1 MEMKHTTPHFI
12 ALAVLAIGLPWF
24 FLLADEDHRLL
35 PSLFIVGGAV
45 AVLALDYFGPAA
57 LPDPLAAEDPE
68 PWKRPPAANAAEAQ
82 AYQAWVA
89 QATTAAQVAPSAL
102 TTPAA
107 PAFSQPQ
114 AANVAQPLTNE
125 AVAQQMHTPASVTPS
140 AVDPTP
146 TAVAPSMPPA
156 PEAPAPRQSVA
167 EELNR
172 PISIGPL
179 TSPSEDAPVNQP
191 FSVGPLA
198 SPAPALQ
205 QAPEP
210 QQVSAPQQV
219 SVPQQAPEPQQVSAP
234 QQAPDIAQTQQASAD
249 AYDDDD
255 LDMTRAAVSPGS
267 RFTAADAMD
276 PATPWD
282 VQAEI
287 ARTRPD
293 LWVALSKNPSIYPDL
308 KAWLDRHINK

>member
-24 FLLADEDHRLL
+24 FLLSDEDHRLL
-35 PSLFIVGGAV
+35 PSLFIVVGAV

-57 LPDPLAAEDPE
+57 LPDPLAAQDPE

-125 AVAQQMHTPASVTPS
+125 AVAQQVHTPASGAPS
-140 AVDPTP
+140 ASAPAP

-156 PEAPAPRQSVA
+156 PEAPAPRQSAA

-219 SVPQQAPEPQQVSAP
+219 SVPQQAP
-234 QQAPDIAQTQQASAD
+234 DIAQPQQASAD

-267 RFTAADAMD
+267 RFTAADAID
-276 PATPWD
+276 PATPWE

>member
-1 MEMKHTTPHFI
+1 
-12 ALAVLAIGLPWF
+12 
-24 FLLADEDHRLL
+24 
-35 PSLFIVGGAV
+35 
-45 AVLALDYFGPAA
+45 
-57 LPDPLAAEDPE
+57 
-68 PWKRPPAANAAEAQ
+68 
-82 AYQAWVA
+82 
-89 QATTAAQVAPSAL
+89 
-102 TTPAA
+102 
-107 PAFSQPQ
+107 
-114 AANVAQPLTNE
+114 
-125 AVAQQMHTPASVTPS
+125 VAQQVHTPASGAPS
-140 AVDPTP
+140 ASAPAP

-156 PEAPAPRQSVA
+156 PEAPAPRQSAA

-210 QQVSAPQQV
+210 QQVSAPQQ
-219 SVPQQAPEPQQVSAP
+219 
-234 QQAPDIAQTQQASAD
+234 APDIAQPQQASAD

-255 LDMTRAAVSPGS
+255 LDMTRAAVSPGN

-293 LWVALSKNPSIYPDL
+293 LWLALSKNPSIYPDL

>member
-1 MEMKHTTPHFI
+1 MKHTTPHFI

-24 FLLADEDHRLL
+24 FLLSDEDHRLL

-57 LPDPLAAEDPE
+57 LPDPLAAQDPE

-125 AVAQQMHTPASVTPS
+125 AVAQQMHTPASVAPS
-140 AVDPTP
+140 AVDPAP
-146 TAVAPSMPPA
+146 TAIAPSMPPA
-156 PEAPAPRQSVA
+156 PEAPAPRQSAA

-179 TSPSEDAPVNQP
+179 TSSSKDAPVNQP

-210 QQVSAPQQV
+210 QQVSAPQQAPEIAQ
-219 SVPQQAPEPQQVSAP
+219 PQQASAP
-234 QQAPDIAQTQQASAD
+234 QQAPDIAQPQQASAD

>member
-1 MEMKHTTPHFI
+1 MKHTTPHFI

-125 AVAQQMHTPASVTPS
+125 AVAQQVHTPASGAPS
-140 AVDPTP
+140 ASAPAP

-156 PEAPAPRQSVA
+156 PEAPAPRQSAA

-179 TSPSEDAPVNQP
+179 TSPSVDAPVNQP

-210 QQVSAPQQV
+210 QQVSAPQQ
-219 SVPQQAPEPQQVSAP
+219 
-234 QQAPDIAQTQQASAD
+234 APDIAQTRQASAD

-267 RFTAADAMD
+267 RFTAADAID
-276 PATPWD
+276 PATPWEI
-282 VQAEI
+282 QAEI

-293 LWVALSKNPSIYPDL
+293 LWLALSKNPSIYPDL

>member
-1 MEMKHTTPHFI
+1 MKHTTPHFI

-156 PEAPAPRQSVA
+156 PEAPAPRQSAA

-210 QQVSAPQQV
+210 QQVSAPQQ
-219 SVPQQAPEPQQVSAP
+219 
-234 QQAPDIAQTQQASAD
+234 APDIAQTQQASAD

-267 RFTAADAMD
+267 RFTAADAID

-293 LWVALSKNPSIYPDL
+293 LWLALSKNPSIYPDL

>member
-68 PWKRPPAANAAEAQ
+68 PWKRPPAANAAEAR

-89 QATTAAQVAPSAL
+89 QATTAVQVAPSAL

-125 AVAQQMHTPASVTPS
+125 AVAQQMHTPASVAPS
-140 AVDPTP
+140 AVDPAP
-146 TAVAPSMPPA
+146 TAIAPSMPPA
-156 PEAPAPRQSVA
+156 PEAPAPRQSAA

-210 QQVSAPQQV
+210 QQAPV
-219 SVPQQAPEPQQVSAP
+219 PQQVSAP
-234 QQAPDIAQTQQASAD
+234 QQAPDIAQPQQASAD

-293 LWVALSKNPSIYPDL
+293 LWLALSKNPSIYPDL

>member
-12 ALAVLAIGLPWF
+12 ALAFLAIGLPWL

-45 AVLALDYFGPAA
+45 AVLALDFFGPAA
-57 LPDPLAAEDPE
+57 LPDPLAAQDPE
-68 PWKRPPAANAAEAQ
+68 PWKRPAATNAAEAQ

-125 AVAQQMHTPASVTPS
+125 AVAQQVHTPASVTPS
-140 AVDPTP
+140 AVDPAP

-156 PEAPAPRQSVA
+156 PEAPAPRQSTA

-179 TSPSEDAPVNQP
+179 TSSSEEAPVNQP

-198 SPAPALQ
+198 SPAPDL
-205 QAPEP
+205 
-210 QQVSAPQQV
+210 
-219 SVPQQAPEPQQVSAP
+219 QQAPEPQQVSAP
-234 QQAPDIAQTQQASAD
+234 QQAPEIAQTQQASAD

-267 RFTAADAMD
+267 RFTAADAID
-276 PATPWD
+276 PATPWE

-293 LWVALSKNPSIYPDL
+293 LWLALSKNPSIYPDL
-308 KAWLDRHINK
+308 KAWLGRHINK

>member
-12 ALAVLAIGLPWF
+12 ALAFLAIGLPWL
-24 FLLADEDHRLL
+24 FLLSDEDHRLL

-45 AVLALDYFGPAA
+45 AVLALDFFGPAA

-125 AVAQQMHTPASVTPS
+125 AVAQQVHTPASGAPS
-140 AVDPTP
+140 ASAPAP

-156 PEAPAPRQSVA
+156 PEAPAPRQSAA

-219 SVPQQAPEPQQVSAP
+219 SVPQQAP
-234 QQAPDIAQTQQASAD
+234 DIAQPQQASAD

-267 RFTAADAMD
+267 RFTAADAID
-276 PATPWD
+276 PATPWE

>member
-35 PSLFIVGGAV
+35 PSLFIVVGVV
-45 AVLALDYFGPAA
+45 AVLALDFFGPPA
-57 LPDPLAAEDPE
+57 LPDPLAAQDPE
-68 PWKRPPAANAAEAQ
+68 PWKRPAATNAQEAQ
-82 AYQAWVA
+82 AYQTWIEQALAATA
-89 QATTAAQVAPSAL
+89 QAPQTMPMSSAVSP
-102 TTPAA
+102 TPAPAVPMNQAMPPTPETA
-107 PAFSQPQ
+107 PAS
-114 AANVAQPLTNE
+114 A
-125 AVAQQMHTPASVTPS
+125 PA
-140 AVDPTP
+140 P

-156 PEAPAPRQSVA
+156 PEAPAPRQSAA
-167 EELNR
+167 EELNQ

-179 TSPSEDAPVNQP
+179 TSSSEDAPVNPP

-198 SPAPALQ
+198 SPAPTL
-205 QAPEP
+205 
-210 QQVSAPQQV
+210 
-219 SVPQQAPEPQQVSAP
+219 QQAPEPQQVSAP
-234 QQAPDIAQTQQASAD
+234 QQAPEIAQPQQASAD

-267 RFTAADAMD
+267 RFTVDNAID

-293 LWVALSKNPSIYPDL
+293 LWLALSKNPSIYPDL

>member
-57 LPDPLAAEDPE
+57 LPDPLAAQDPE

-125 AVAQQMHTPASVTPS
+125 AVAQQVHTPASGAPS
-140 AVDPTP
+140 ASAPAP

-156 PEAPAPRQSVA
+156 PEAPAPRQSAA

-179 TSPSEDAPVNQP
+179 TSSSKDAPVNQP

-219 SVPQQAPEPQQVSAP
+219 SVPQQAP
-234 QQAPDIAQTQQASAD
+234 DIAQPQQASAD

-267 RFTAADAMD
+267 RFTAADAID
-276 PATPWD
+276 PATPWE

>member
-125 AVAQQMHTPASVTPS
+125 AVAQQVHTPASGAPS
-140 AVDPTP
+140 ASAPAP
-146 TAVAPSMPPA
+146 TAGAPSMPPA
-156 PEAPAPRQSVA
+156 PEAPAPRQSAA

-179 TSPSEDAPVNQP
+179 TSSSKDAPVNQP

-210 QQVSAPQQV
+210 QQVSAPQQ
-219 SVPQQAPEPQQVSAP
+219 APEPQQASAP

-267 RFTAADAMD
+267 RFTAADAID

-293 LWVALSKNPSIYPDL
+293 LWLALSKNPSIYPDL
-308 KAWLDRHINK
+308 KAWLDRHIDK

>member
-1 MEMKHTTPHFI
+1 MKHTTPHFI

-57 LPDPLAAEDPE
+57 LPDPLAAQDPE

-125 AVAQQMHTPASVTPS
+125 AVAQQVHTPASGAPYAS
-140 AVDPTP
+140 APAP

-156 PEAPAPRQSVA
+156 PEAPAPRQSAA

-219 SVPQQAPEPQQVSAP
+219 SVPQQAP
-234 QQAPDIAQTQQASAD
+234 DIAQPQQASAD

-267 RFTAADAMD
+267 RFTAADAID
-276 PATPWD
+276 PATPWE

>member
-1 MEMKHTTPHFI
+1 MKHTTPHFI

-24 FLLADEDHRLL
+24 FLLSDEDHRLL
-35 PSLFIVGGAV
+35 PSLFIVVGAV

-57 LPDPLAAEDPE
+57 LPDPLAAQDPE

-125 AVAQQMHTPASVTPS
+125 AVAQQVHTPASGAPS
-140 AVDPTP
+140 ASAPAP

-156 PEAPAPRQSVA
+156 PEAPAPRQSAA

-210 QQVSAPQQV
+210 QQVSAPQQ
-219 SVPQQAPEPQQVSAP
+219 
-234 QQAPDIAQTQQASAD
+234 APDIAQPQQASAD

-255 LDMTRAAVSPGS
+255 LDMTRAAVSPGN

-293 LWVALSKNPSIYPDL
+293 LWLALSKNPSIYPDL

>member
-24 FLLADEDHRLL
+24 FLLSDEDHRLL
-35 PSLFIVGGAV
+35 PSLFIVVGAV

-57 LPDPLAAEDPE
+57 LPDPLAAQDPE

-125 AVAQQMHTPASVTPS
+125 AVAQQVHTPASVTPA
-140 AVDPTP
+140 AVDPAP

-156 PEAPAPRQSVA
+156 PEAPAPRQSAA

-179 TSPSEDAPVNQP
+179 TSSSKDAPVNQP

-210 QQVSAPQQV
+210 QQVSAPQQT
-219 SVPQQAPEPQQVSAP
+219 
-234 QQAPDIAQTQQASAD
+234 PDIAQPQQASAD

-267 RFTAADAMD
+267 RFTAADAID
-276 PATPWD
+276 PATPWEI
-282 VQAEI
+282 QAEI

-308 KAWLDRHINK
+308 KAWLERHINK

>member
-1 MEMKHTTPHFI
+1 MKHTTPHFI

-57 LPDPLAAEDPE
+57 LPDPLAAQDPE

-125 AVAQQMHTPASVTPS
+125 AVAQQVHTPASGAPS
-140 AVDPTP
+140 ASAPAP

-156 PEAPAPRQSVA
+156 PEAPAPRQSAA

-210 QQVSAPQQV
+210 QQVSV
-219 SVPQQAPEPQQVSAP
+219 P
-234 QQAPDIAQTQQASAD
+234 QQAPDIAQPQQASAD

-267 RFTAADAMD
+267 RFTAADAID
-276 PATPWD
+276 PATPWE

>member
-1 MEMKHTTPHFI
+1 MKHTTPHFI

-24 FLLADEDHRLL
+24 FLLSDEDHRLL
-35 PSLFIVGGAV
+35 PSLFIVVGAV
-45 AVLALDYFGPAA
+45 AVLALDFFGPAA
-57 LPDPLAAEDPE
+57 LPDPLAALDPE
-68 PWKRPPAANAAEAQ
+68 PWKRPAATNAQEAQ

-114 AANVAQPLTNE
+114 ATNVAQPLTNE
-125 AVAQQMHTPASVTPS
+125 AVAQQVHTPASGAPS
-140 AVDPTP
+140 ASAPAP

-156 PEAPAPRQSVA
+156 PEAPAPRQSAA

-179 TSPSEDAPVNQP
+179 TSSKEDTPVNQP

-210 QQVSAPQQV
+210 QQVSAPQQ
-219 SVPQQAPEPQQVSAP
+219 APEPQQVSAP
-234 QQAPDIAQTQQASAD
+234 QQAPEIAQPQQASAD

-267 RFTAADAMD
+267 RFTAADAID
-276 PATPWD
+276 PATPWE

>member
-1 MEMKHTTPHFI
+1 MKHTTPHFI

-24 FLLADEDHRLL
+24 FLLSDEDHRLL

-57 LPDPLAAEDPE
+57 LPDPLAAQDPE

-125 AVAQQMHTPASVTPS
+125 AVAQQVHTPASVTPS
-140 AVDPTP
+140 AVDPAP

-156 PEAPAPRQSVA
+156 PEAPAPRQSAA

-179 TSPSEDAPVNQP
+179 TSSSEDAPVNQP

-219 SVPQQAPEPQQVSAP
+219 SVPQQAP
-234 QQAPDIAQTQQASAD
+234 DIAQPQQASAD

-267 RFTAADAMD
+267 RFTAADAID
-276 PATPWD
+276 PATPWE

>member
-102 TTPAA
+102 TKPAA

-125 AVAQQMHTPASVTPS
+125 AVAQQVHTPASGAPS
-140 AVDPTP
+140 ASAPAP

-156 PEAPAPRQSVA
+156 PEAPAPRQSAA

-179 TSPSEDAPVNQP
+179 TSSSKDAPVNQP

-210 QQVSAPQQV
+210 QQVSAPQQ
-219 SVPQQAPEPQQVSAP
+219 APE
-234 QQAPDIAQTQQASAD
+234 IAQPQQASAD

-267 RFTAADAMD
+267 RFTAADAID
-276 PATPWD
+276 PATPWEI
-282 VQAEI
+282 QAEI

>member
-1 MEMKHTTPHFI
+1 MKHPTLHFI
-12 ALAVLAIGLPWF
+12 GLALFVIGLPWC
-24 FLLADEDHRLL
+24 FLLADEDQRLL
-35 PSLFIVGGAV
+35 PSLFVVVGAAV
-45 AVLALDYFGPAA
+45 VVAADFIGPPA

-68 PWKRPPAANAAEAQ
+68 PWKRPAATNAQEAQ
-82 AYQAWVA
+82 ADQAWVA
-89 QATTAAQVAPSAL
+89 QSTTAAQVAPSAL

-107 PAFSQPQ
+107 PALSQPQ
-114 AANVAQPLTNE
+114 AANIAQPLTNE
-125 AVAQQMHTPASVTPS
+125 AVAQQVHTPASGAPS

-146 TAVAPSMPPA
+146 TAGAPSIPPA
-156 PEAPAPRQSVA
+156 PEPPTPHQSAA

-179 TSPSEDAPVNQP
+179 KTSTEAAPVNQP

-205 QAPEP
+205 QAPAPQQAPEL

-219 SVPQQAPEPQQVSAP
+219 PDTIQPQQASVG
-234 QQAPDIAQTQQASAD
+234 

-267 RFTAADAMD
+267 QFTVDNAID

-293 LWVALSKNPSIYPDL
+293 LWLALSKNPSIYPDL

>member
-1 MEMKHTTPHFI
+1 MKHTTPHFI
-12 ALAVLAIGLPWF
+12 ALAFLAIGLPWL
-24 FLLADEDHRLL
+24 FLLSDEDHRLL
-35 PSLFIVGGAV
+35 PSLFIVGGTV
-45 AVLALDYFGPAA
+45 AVLALDFFGPAA
-57 LPDPLAAEDPE
+57 LPDPLAAQDPE
-68 PWKRPPAANAAEAQ
+68 PWKRPAATNAQEAQ
-82 AYQAWVA
+82 AYQTWIEQALAATA
-89 QATTAAQVAPSAL
+89 QAPQTMPISSAMSP
-102 TTPAA
+102 TPAPAVPMNQAMPPTPETA
-107 PAFSQPQ
+107 PAS
-114 AANVAQPLTNE
+114 A
-125 AVAQQMHTPASVTPS
+125 PA
-140 AVDPTP
+140 P

-156 PEAPAPRQSVA
+156 PEAPAPRQSTA

-179 TSPSEDAPVNQP
+179 TSSSEDAPVNQP

-210 QQVSAPQQV
+210 QQVSAPQQ
-219 SVPQQAPEPQQVSAP
+219 APE
-234 QQAPDIAQTQQASAD
+234 IAQPQQASAD

-267 RFTAADAMD
+267 RFTAADAID

-293 LWVALSKNPSIYPDL
+293 LWLALSKNPSIYPDL

>member
-57 LPDPLAAEDPE
+57 LPDPLAAQDPE

-125 AVAQQMHTPASVTPS
+125 AVAQQVHTPASVAPS
-140 AVDPTP
+140 AVDPAP
-146 TAVAPSMPPA
+146 TAIAPSMPPA
-156 PEAPAPRQSVA
+156 PEAPAPRQSAA

-179 TSPSEDAPVNQP
+179 TSSSKDAPVNQP

-198 SPAPALQ
+198 SPAPAL
-205 QAPEP
+205 
-210 QQVSAPQQV
+210 
-219 SVPQQAPEPQQVSAP
+219 QQAPEPQQVSAP

-267 RFTAADAMD
+267 RFTAADAID
-276 PATPWD
+276 PATPWEI
-282 VQAEI
+282 QAEI

>member
-1 MEMKHTTPHFI
+1 MKHTTPHFI

-125 AVAQQMHTPASVTPS
+125 AVAQQVHTPASGAPS
-140 AVDPTP
+140 ASAPAP

-156 PEAPAPRQSVA
+156 PEAPAPRQSAA

-210 QQVSAPQQV
+210 QQVSAPQQ
-219 SVPQQAPEPQQVSAP
+219 
-234 QQAPDIAQTQQASAD
+234 APDIAQPQQASAD

-293 LWVALSKNPSIYPDL
+293 LWLALSKNPSIYPDL

>member
-12 ALAVLAIGLPWF
+12 ALAVLTIGLPWF
-24 FLLADEDHRLL
+24 FLLSDEDHRLL

-45 AVLALDYFGPAA
+45 AVLALDFFGPAA

-107 PAFSQPQ
+107 PALSQPQ

-125 AVAQQMHTPASVTPS
+125 AVAQQVHTPASGAPS
-140 AVDPTP
+140 ASAPAP

-156 PEAPAPRQSVA
+156 PEAPAPRQSAA

-179 TSPSEDAPVNQP
+179 TTSTEAAPVNQL
-191 FSVGPLA
+191 FSVGSLTT
-198 SPAPALQ
+198 PAPAAQ
-205 QAPEP
+205 QAT
-210 QQVSAPQQV
+210 APR
-219 SVPQQAPEPQQVSAP
+219 QAPV
-234 QQAPDIAQTQQASAD
+234 T
-249 AYDDDD
+249 AYNDDD
-255 LDMTRAAVSPGS
+255 LDMTRAAPARASEFSVS
-267 RFTAADAMD
+267 DALD

-282 VQAEI
+282 VQATI

-293 LWVALSKNPSIYPDL
+293 LWSALSKNPSIYPDL
-308 KAWLDRHINK
+308 KAWLERHINK

>member
-1 MEMKHTTPHFI
+1 MKHTTPHFI

-57 LPDPLAAEDPE
+57 LPDPLAAQDPE

-125 AVAQQMHTPASVTPS
+125 AVAQQVHTPASGAPS
-140 AVDPTP
+140 ASAPAP

-156 PEAPAPRQSVA
+156 PEAPAPRQSAA

-234 QQAPDIAQTQQASAD
+234 QQAPDIAQPQQASAD

-293 LWVALSKNPSIYPDL
+293 LWLALSKNPSIYPDL

>member
-24 FLLADEDHRLL
+24 FLLSDEDHRLL

-57 LPDPLAAEDPE
+57 LPDPLAAQDPE

-125 AVAQQMHTPASVTPS
+125 AVAQQVHTPASGAPS
-140 AVDPTP
+140 ASAPAP

-156 PEAPAPRQSVA
+156 PEAPAPRQSAA

-210 QQVSAPQQV
+210 QQVSAPQQ
-219 SVPQQAPEPQQVSAP
+219 
-234 QQAPDIAQTQQASAD
+234 APDIAQPQQASAD

>member
-1 MEMKHTTPHFI
+1 MKHTTPHFI

-89 QATTAAQVAPSAL
+89 QATTAAQVAPSAP

-114 AANVAQPLTNE
+114 AANVARPLTNE
-125 AVAQQMHTPASVTPS
+125 AVAQQVHTPASGAPS
-140 AVDPTP
+140 ASAPAP

-156 PEAPAPRQSVA
+156 PEAPAPRQSAA

-179 TSPSEDAPVNQP
+179 TSSKEDTPVNQP

-210 QQVSAPQQV
+210 QQVSAPQQ
-219 SVPQQAPEPQQVSAP
+219 APEPQQVSAP
-234 QQAPDIAQTQQASAD
+234 QQAPDIAQPQQVSAD

-267 RFTAADAMD
+267 RFTAADAID
-276 PATPWD
+276 PATPWE

-293 LWVALSKNPSIYPDL
+293 LWLALSKNPSIYPDL

>member
-35 PSLFIVGGAV
+35 PSLFIVVGAV

-57 LPDPLAAEDPE
+57 LPDPLAAQDPE

-125 AVAQQMHTPASVTPS
+125 AVAQQVHTPASVTPS
-140 AVDPTP
+140 AVDPAP

-156 PEAPAPRQSVA
+156 PEAPAPRQSAA

-219 SVPQQAPEPQQVSAP
+219 SVPQQAP
-234 QQAPDIAQTQQASAD
+234 DIAQPQQASAD

-267 RFTAADAMD
+267 RFTAADAID
-276 PATPWD
+276 PATPWE

>member
-1 MEMKHTTPHFI
+1 MKHTTPHFI

-24 FLLADEDHRLL
+24 FLLSDEDHRLL

-57 LPDPLAAEDPE
+57 LPDPLAAQDPE

-125 AVAQQMHTPASVTPS
+125 AVAQQVHTPASVTPS
-140 AVDPTP
+140 AVDPAP

-156 PEAPAPRQSVA
+156 PEAPAPRQSAA

-179 TSPSEDAPVNQP
+179 TSSSKDAPVNQP

-219 SVPQQAPEPQQVSAP
+219 SVPQQAP
-234 QQAPDIAQTQQASAD
+234 DIAQPQQASAD

-267 RFTAADAMD
+267 RFTAADAID
-276 PATPWD
+276 PATPWE

>member
-35 PSLFIVGGAV
+35 PSLFIVVGAV

-57 LPDPLAAEDPE
+57 LPDPLAAQDPE

-125 AVAQQMHTPASVTPS
+125 AVAQQVHTPASGAPS
-140 AVDPTP
+140 ASAPAP

-156 PEAPAPRQSVA
+156 PEAPAPRQSAA

-210 QQVSAPQQV
+210 QQVSAPQQ
-219 SVPQQAPEPQQVSAP
+219 
-234 QQAPDIAQTQQASAD
+234 APDIAQTRQASAD

-267 RFTAADAMD
+267 RFTAADAID

-293 LWVALSKNPSIYPDL
+293 LWLALSKNPSIYPDL

>member
-1 MEMKHTTPHFI
+1 MEMKHPTLHFI
-12 ALAVLAIGLPWF
+12 GLALFVIGLPWC
-24 FLLADEDHRLL
+24 FLLADEDQRLL
-35 PSLFIVGGAV
+35 PSLFVVVGAAV
-45 AVLALDYFGPAA
+45 VVAADFIGPPA
-57 LPDPLAAEDPE
+57 LPDPLAAQDPE
-68 PWKRPPAANAAEAQ
+68 PWKRPAATNAQEAQ
-82 AYQAWVA
+82 AAQAWVA
-89 QATTAAQVAPSAL
+89 QSTTAAQVAPSAL

-107 PAFSQPQ
+107 PALSQPQ
-114 AANVAQPLTNE
+114 AANIAQPLTNE
-125 AVAQQMHTPASVTPS
+125 AVAQQVHTPASIAPS
-140 AVDPTP
+140 AVDAAP
-146 TAVAPSMPPA
+146 TAIASSMPPA
-156 PEAPAPRQSVA
+156 PETPAPRQSAA

-179 TSPSEDAPVNQP
+179 TSSSEDAPVNQP

-198 SPAPALQ
+198 SPAPTLQ
-205 QAPEP
+205 QAPEH
-210 QQVSAPQQV
+210 QQVST
-219 SVPQQAPEPQQVSAP
+219 PQQAPEITQP
-234 QQAPDIAQTQQASAD
+234 QQASAD

-267 RFTAADAMD
+267 QFTVDNAID

-293 LWVALSKNPSIYPDL
+293 LWLALSKNPSIYPDL

>member
-24 FLLADEDHRLL
+24 FLLSDEDHRLL

-57 LPDPLAAEDPE
+57 LPDPLAAQDPE

-125 AVAQQMHTPASVTPS
+125 AVAQQVHTPASGAPS
-140 AVDPTP
+140 TSAPAP

-156 PEAPAPRQSVA
+156 PEAPAPRQSAA

-210 QQVSAPQQV
+210 QQVSAPQQ
-219 SVPQQAPEPQQVSAP
+219 
-234 QQAPDIAQTQQASAD
+234 APDIAQPQQASAD

-293 LWVALSKNPSIYPDL
+293 LWLALSKNPSIYPDL

>member
-24 FLLADEDHRLL
+24 FLLSDEDHRLL

-57 LPDPLAAEDPE
+57 LPDPLAAQDPE
-68 PWKRPPAANAAEAQ
+68 PWKRPAATNAQEAQ

-125 AVAQQMHTPASVTPS
+125 AVAQQVHTPASGAPS
-140 AVDPTP
+140 ASAPAP

-156 PEAPAPRQSVA
+156 PEAPAPRQSAA

-210 QQVSAPQQV
+210 QQVSAPQQ
-219 SVPQQAPEPQQVSAP
+219 APE
-234 QQAPDIAQTQQASAD
+234 IAQPQQASAD

-267 RFTAADAMD
+267 RFTAADAID
-276 PATPWD
+276 PATPWEI
-282 VQAEI
+282 QAEI

-293 LWVALSKNPSIYPDL
+293 LWLALSKNPSIYPDL

>member
-1 MEMKHTTPHFI
+1 MKHTTPHFI

-24 FLLADEDHRLL
+24 FLLSDEDHRLL
-35 PSLFIVGGAV
+35 PSLLIVVGAV

-57 LPDPLAAEDPE
+57 LPDPLAAQDPE

-125 AVAQQMHTPASVTPS
+125 AVAQQVHTPASVAPS
-140 AVDPTP
+140 AVDPAP
-146 TAVAPSMPPA
+146 TAIAPSMPPA
-156 PEAPAPRQSVA
+156 PEAPAPRQSAA

-179 TSPSEDAPVNQP
+179 TSSSKDAPVNQP

-210 QQVSAPQQV
+210 QQVSAPQQT
-219 SVPQQAPEPQQVSAP
+219 
-234 QQAPDIAQTQQASAD
+234 PDIAQTQQASAD

-267 RFTAADAMD
+267 RFTAADAID

-293 LWVALSKNPSIYPDL
+293 LWLALSKNPSIYPDL

>member
-24 FLLADEDHRLL
+24 FLLSDEDHRLL
-35 PSLFIVGGAV
+35 PSLFIVVGAV
-45 AVLALDYFGPAA
+45 AVLALDFFGPAA
-57 LPDPLAAEDPE
+57 LPDPLAALDPE
-68 PWKRPPAANAAEAQ
+68 PWKRPAATNAQEAQ

-125 AVAQQMHTPASVTPS
+125 AVAQQVHTPASGAPS
-140 AVDPTP
+140 ASAPAP
-146 TAVAPSMPPA
+146 TAIAPSMPPA
-156 PEAPAPRQSVA
+156 PEAPAPRQSAA

-179 TSPSEDAPVNQP
+179 TSSKEDTPVNQP

-210 QQVSAPQQV
+210 QQVSAPQQ
-219 SVPQQAPEPQQVSAP
+219 APEPQQVSAP
-234 QQAPDIAQTQQASAD
+234 QQAPEIAQPQQASAD

-267 RFTAADAMD
+267 RFTAADAID
-276 PATPWD
+276 PATPWE

>member
-57 LPDPLAAEDPE
+57 LPDPLAAQDPE

-125 AVAQQMHTPASVTPS
+125 AVAQQVHTPASGAPS
-140 AVDPTP
+140 ASAPAP

-156 PEAPAPRQSVA
+156 PEAPAPRQSAA

-210 QQVSAPQQV
+210 QQASAPQQT
-219 SVPQQAPEPQQVSAP
+219 
-234 QQAPDIAQTQQASAD
+234 PDIAQTQQASAD

-267 RFTAADAMD
+267 RFTAADAID

-293 LWVALSKNPSIYPDL
+293 LWLALSKNPSIYPDL

>member
-24 FLLADEDHRLL
+24 FLLSDEDHRLL
-35 PSLFIVGGAV
+35 PSLFIVVGAV

-57 LPDPLAAEDPE
+57 LPDPLAAQDPE
-68 PWKRPPAANAAEAQ
+68 PWKRPPAANAQEAQ

-125 AVAQQMHTPASVTPS
+125 AVAQQVHTPASGAPS
-140 AVDPTP
+140 ASAPAP

-156 PEAPAPRQSVA
+156 PEAPAPRQSAA

-210 QQVSAPQQV
+210 QQVSAPQQ
-219 SVPQQAPEPQQVSAP
+219 
-234 QQAPDIAQTQQASAD
+234 APDIAQPQQASAD

-267 RFTAADAMD
+267 RFTAADAID
-276 PATPWD
+276 PATPWEI
-282 VQAEI
+282 QAEI

>member
-1 MEMKHTTPHFI
+1 MKHTTPHFI
-12 ALAVLAIGLPWF
+12 ALAFLAIGLPWF
-24 FLLADEDHRLL
+24 FLLSDEDHRLL

-45 AVLALDYFGPAA
+45 AVLALDFFGPPA
-57 LPDPLAAEDPE
+57 LPDPLAAQDPE
-68 PWKRPPAANAAEAQ
+68 PWKRPAATNAQEAQ

-125 AVAQQMHTPASVTPS
+125 AVAQQVHTPASVAPS
-140 AVDPTP
+140 ASAPAP

-156 PEAPAPRQSVA
+156 PEAPAPRQSAA

-179 TSPSEDAPVNQP
+179 TSPSEAAPVNQP

-210 QQVSAPQQV
+210 QQG
-219 SVPQQAPEPQQVSAP
+219 PEPQQVSAP
-234 QQAPDIAQTQQASAD
+234 QQAPEIAQPQQASAD

-276 PATPWD
+276 PATPWEI
-282 VQAEI
+282 QAEI

-293 LWVALSKNPSIYPDL
+293 LWLALSKNPSIYPDL

>member
-57 LPDPLAAEDPE
+57 LPDPLAAQDPE

-125 AVAQQMHTPASVTPS
+125 AVAQQVHTPASGAPS
-140 AVDPTP
+140 ASAPAP

-156 PEAPAPRQSVA
+156 PEAPAPRQSAA

-219 SVPQQAPEPQQVSAP
+219 SVPQQAP
-234 QQAPDIAQTQQASAD
+234 DIAQPQQASAD

-267 RFTAADAMD
+267 RFTAADAID

-293 LWVALSKNPSIYPDL
+293 LWLALSKNPSIYPDL

>member
-125 AVAQQMHTPASVTPS
+125 AVAQQVHTPASVTPS
-140 AVDPTP
+140 AVDPAP

-156 PEAPAPRQSVA
+156 PEAPAPRQSAA

-179 TSPSEDAPVNQP
+179 TSSSKDAPVNQP

-210 QQVSAPQQV
+210 QQVSAPQQ
-219 SVPQQAPEPQQVSAP
+219 
-234 QQAPDIAQTQQASAD
+234 APDIAQPQQASAD

-276 PATPWD
+276 PATLWD

-293 LWVALSKNPSIYPDL
+293 LWLALSKNPSIYPDL